1 VTREKTFQAN
11 IIAAAR
17 LLGWHHFAVRDSRG
31 CPPGWP
37 DLVLVHP
44 DRGVLYRELK
54 SDRGRLS
61 PDQEAW
67 GDLLTRAGCDWQV
80 WTPSDWSAI
89 EATLKGQLALGG
101 AA

>member
-1 VTREKTFQAN
+1 MTREKTFQQN
-11 IIAAAR
+11 IITTAR

-44 DRGVLYRELK
+44 EHGVLYRELK

-61 PDQEAW
+61 LEQESW
-67 GDLLTRAGCDWQV
+67 GALLTRAGCSWRV
-80 WTPSDWSAI
+80 WRPAMWSEI
-89 EATLKGQLALGG
+89 EAELRGQLELGG